1 MQNLKN
7 KKRKGFTL
15 VEIIIVVIIIG
26 ILAALIVPRFSDATN
41 KSKRTAAL
49 AEHRTLVGEVVAAV
63 AAAPNNATLDGYYFK
78 AVADGGAGYDAAKV
92 YPNGTKV
99 TKGTKSIVIT
109 TSNIPGEPLVAGTEL
124 LTNGSDTEG
133 GSADSAHEKVTYI
146 KFTN

>member
-41 KSKRTAAL
+41 KSKRTACL

-63 AAAPNNATLDGYYFK
+63 AAAPNNATLDNYYFN
-78 AVADGGAGYDAAKV
+78 AAGAKYDEAKV
-92 YPNGTKV
+92 YPNGTKI

-109 TSNIPGEPLVAGTEL
+109 TDNIPGDNLVAGTEL
-124 LTNGSDTEG
+124 LTGGDDENG
-133 GSADSAHEKVTYI
+133 GSADEVHKKVTFI
-146 KFTN
+146 KFTNN